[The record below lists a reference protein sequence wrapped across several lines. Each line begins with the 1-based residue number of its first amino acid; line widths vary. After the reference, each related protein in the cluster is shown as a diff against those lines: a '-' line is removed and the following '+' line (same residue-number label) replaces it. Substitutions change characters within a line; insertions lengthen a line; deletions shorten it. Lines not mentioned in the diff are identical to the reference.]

1 MTAITAAS
9 NNRDIDDEQNAAD
22 GSYAVKTSVTIP
34 QGAIVQIVSA
44 TGRVTNAS
52 KVAGRQM
59 CGISVETKTAG
70 TASAATTFIKVRTAG
85 TVKLVGAASL
95 TKAYLGC
102 NVAVVDNN
110 TVSSRSVAGTAA
122 NSVICIVGRLKQ
134 LSSTNAWVEINNIA
148 QRYV

>member
-1 MTAITAAS
+1 MAAITTAS
-9 NNRDIDDEQNAAD
+9 NNRDLQDEQNAAD
-22 GSYAVKTSVTIP
+22 GSYNVKTAVTIP

-59 CGISVETKTAG
+59 CGIALETKTG
-70 TASAATTFIKVRTAG
+70 GAATVTVAIKVRTAG
-85 TVKLVGAASL
+85 TVKLVGAAAL

-110 TVSSRSVAGTAA
+110 TVSTRSSAGTAA
-122 NSVICIVGRLKQ
+122 NSLVCIVGRLKQ
-134 LSSTNAWVEINNIA
+134 LSSTNAWVEINNLG

>member
-1 MTAITAAS
+1 MTAITTAS
-9 NNRDIDDEQNAAD
+9 NNRDLQDEENCAE
-22 GSYAVKTSVTIP
+22 GSFNVKTTVTIP
-34 QGAIVQIVSA
+34 QGAIVQIVSS

-52 KVAGRQM
+52 NVAGRQM
-59 CGISVETKTAG
+59 CGIALETKTG
-70 TASAATTFIKVRTAG
+70 GAATVTVAIRVRTSG

-110 TVSSRSVAGTAA
+110 TVSSRSVAGTAL
-122 NSVICIVGRLKQ
+122 NSKICIVGRLKQ
-134 LSSTNAWVEINNIA
+134 LSSTNAWVEINNLA